1 MQSILMKQN
10 ILIFY
15 ILLLSF
21 SFDVVEAHHT
31 GMGGSEQSST
41 RFVDPFTGKR
51 EKPANYVVF
60 TQDYYKQTNE
70 NSNIHTTTFY
80 GEMNLK
86 NGMFALNLSTP
97 YTYYEQKDR
106 SDAARIGKTY
116 IGIKYLPLIDFQ
128 KNYFVVLSANVGFP
142 SGPDTDKFTGGNYY
156 SGIPGLTLGYL
167 AGKFSFVGR
176 ISGIFPLSRSQPS
189 NLQDNDGIPYWL
201 RTPSSAAPQDPY
213 LLKKTTLFSGYITYL
228 WKPGLSFF
236 TGILYRTPYEGVDL
250 KRTDQGKVPS
260 IFREVSL
267 GFSANISEKLN
278 FNLSYR
284 YPLYRG
290 DEYRLYDY
298 ALTAAVSIEI
308 SELENSNEAETKKE
322 TKADSDPKED
332 VPKESTDTEKNSK
345 ETGDRN

>member
-1 MQSILMKQN
+1 MKLN
-10 ILIFY
+10 ILI
-15 ILLLSF
+15 LLIFSIFLS
-21 SFDVVEAHHT
+21 SRSALAHHT
-31 GMGGSEQSST
+31 GMAGSDQSST

-51 EKPANYVVF
+51 EKPANYFVL
-60 TQDYYKQTNE
+60 TQDFYKQTAE

-116 IGIKYLPLIDFQ
+116 IGMKYLPLIDFQ

-167 AGKFSFVGR
+167 LGKFSFVTR
-176 ISGIFPLSRSQPS
+176 LSGIFPLTRSQPN
-189 NLQDNDGIPYWL
+189 NLQDNDGIVYWL
-201 RTPSSAAPQDPY
+201 RDPSSSPPEETY
-213 LLKKTTLFSGYITYL
+213 LLKKTTLLSGYVTWL

-236 TGILYRTPYEGVDL
+236 TGYLYRTPYEGVDL

-260 IFREVSL
+260 IFREVSV
-267 GFSANISEKLN
+267 GFSANVSEKLN
-278 FNLSYR
+278 FNLAYR
-284 YPLYRG
+284 YPLFRG
-290 DEYRLYDY
+290 EEHRLYDY
-298 ALTAAVSIEI
+298 AITAAVSIEI
-308 SELENSNEAETKKE
+308 SGLDDEENEVKKESDARSPQEPDPKSETKKE
-322 TKADSDPKED
+322 E
-332 VPKESTDTEKNSK
+332 N
-345 ETGDRN
+345 

>member
-1 MQSILMKQN
+1 MKHN
-10 ILIFY
+10 IIIFY
-15 ILLLSF
+15 FFIFLPCIF
-21 SFDVVEAHHT
+21 SLEAHHT

-60 TQDYYKQTNE
+60 TQDFFKQTNE
-70 NSNIHTTTFY
+70 NSNIHTTTFF

-86 NGMFALNLSTP
+86 NGMFALNLSAP
-97 YTYYEQKDR
+97 YTYYEQKNR

-116 IGIKYLPLIDFQ
+116 VGVKYLPLVDFQ
-128 KNYFVVLSANVGFP
+128 KNYFIVLSANVGFP

-167 AGKFSFVGR
+167 LGKFSFVVR
-176 ISGIFPLSRSQPS
+176 ISGIFPLSKSQPT
-189 NLQDNDGIPYWL
+189 NLQDNDGIVYWL
-201 RTPSSAAPQDPY
+201 RNPSSSPPEETY
-213 LLKKTTLFSGYITYL
+213 LLKKTSLFSGYVTYL

-236 TGILYRTPYEGVDL
+236 TGFLYRTPYEGVDL
-250 KRTDQGKVPS
+250 KRTNQGKVPA
-260 IFREVSL
+260 IFREVSF

-290 DEYRLYDY
+290 DDYRLYDY
-298 ALTAAVSIEI
+298 AITAAVSIEI
-308 SELENSNEAETKKE
+308 SNLESSK
-322 TKADSDPKED
+322 PKTEEE
-332 VPKESTDTEKNSK
+332 VKRESTESESPQNAK
-345 ETGDRN
+345 

>member
-1 MQSILMKQN
+1 MKHK
-10 ILIFY
+10 ILIF
-15 ILLLSF
+15 LALF
-21 SFDVVEAHHT
+21 PVVAGSVRAHHT
-31 GMGGSEQSST
+31 GMGGSDQAST

-51 EKPANYVVF
+51 EKPANYFVL
-60 TQDYYKQTNE
+60 TQDFYKQTNE

-116 IGIKYLPLIDFQ
+116 IGIKYLPLVDFQ
-128 KNYFVVLSANVGFP
+128 KNYFVVFSANVGFP

-156 SGIPGLTLGYL
+156 SGIPGVTLGYL
-167 AGKFSFVGR
+167 WGKFSFVGKA
-176 ISGIFPLSRSQPS
+176 SGIFPLSKSRPN

-201 RTPSSAAPQDPY
+201 RNPSSAAPEEVY
-213 LLKKTTLFSGYITYL
+213 ELKKATLLSGYVTYL

-236 TGILYRTPYEGVDL
+236 VGYLYRTPYEGVDL
-250 KRTDQGKVPS
+250 KKSDQGKVPF
-260 IFREVSL
+260 IFREASL
-267 GFSANISEKLN
+267 GFSVNLSERMN

-284 YPLYRG
+284 HPLYRG
-290 DEYRLYDY
+290 EDYRLYDY

-308 SELENSNEAETKKE
+308 SALDDSKLEKSNLESEPQNGSETENKNAPGEKPREAAPEPGE
-322 TKADSDPKED
+322 GKA
-332 VPKESTDTEKNSK
+332 EK
-345 ETGDRN
+345 R

>member
-1 MQSILMKQN
+1 MKQK
-10 ILIFY
+10 ILI
-15 ILLLSF
+15 LSF
-21 SFDVVEAHHT
+21 FILFVFVLSLEAHHT

-51 EKPANYVVF
+51 EKPANYVVI
-60 TQDYYKQTNE
+60 TQDFYKQTNE
-70 NSNIHTTTFY
+70 NNNIHTTTFY

-116 IGIKYLPLIDFQ
+116 LGIKYLPLIDFQ

-142 SGPDTDKFTGGNYY
+142 SGPDTDRFTGGNYY

-167 AGKFSFVGR
+167 LGKFSFVGR
-176 ISGIFPLSRSQPS
+176 ISGIFPLSRSQPN
-189 NLQDNDGIPYWL
+189 NLQDNDGIAYWL
-201 RTPSSAAPQDPY
+201 RTPSSAAPEETY
-213 LLKKTTLFSGYITYL
+213 LLKKTSLFSGYVTYL

-236 TGILYRTPYEGVDL
+236 TGFLYRTPYEGVDL
-250 KRTDQGKVPS
+250 KRADQGKIPA
-260 IFREVSL
+260 IFREVSV
-267 GFSANISEKLN
+267 GFSANVSEKLN

-290 DEYRLYDY
+290 DDYRLYDY

-308 SELENSNEAETKKE
+308 SELENANGSESKKTSE
-322 TKADSDPKED
+322 
-332 VPKESTDTEKNSK
+332 SK
-345 ETGDRN
+345 EQNDTNETSSSETNSDNKKTTE